1 MSLEHVDAFYDLVSS
16 DQVIYDQY
24 YNQCCRLG
32 FLGSYHWDKSKIVDF
47 AANLGYSFSENDLD
61 QVWFGNEPSFSAQS
75 LNLSEYEHMS

>member
-16 DQVIYDQY
+16 DQVIYEQY

-47 AANLGYSFSENDLD
+47 AANLGYSFSENELD
-61 QVWFGNEPSFSAQS
+61 EIWFGNDPTFSGQS
-75 LNLSEYEHMS
+75 LNLSGYGHLS